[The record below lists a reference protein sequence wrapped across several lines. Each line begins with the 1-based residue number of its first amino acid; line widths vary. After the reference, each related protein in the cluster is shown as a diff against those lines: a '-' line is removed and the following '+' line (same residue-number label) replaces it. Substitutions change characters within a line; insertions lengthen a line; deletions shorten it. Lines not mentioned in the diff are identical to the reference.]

1 MSMTMV
7 IVPPVG
13 PPTVV
18 PIGRAVFPQLFDVN
32 TMLQYTLDDN
42 DDVDKSNNASVEYS
56 RKPKIYL
63 DDLFDVPQDSFY
75 LDINKGTQNERRVF
89 ANGTIII
96 R

>member
-32 TMLQYTLDDN
+32 SMLQYTLN
-42 DDVDKSNNASVEYS
+42 DDHDIDKSNNAS
-56 RKPKIYL
+56 IL
-63 DDLFDVPQDSFY
+63 
-75 LDINKGTQNERRVF
+75 I
-89 ANGTIII
+89 
-96 R
+96 